1 MRVLHLKL
9 ILTLN
14 QSTTLE
20 IVLDKKGSTAATLK
34 VTIKAADYLPTIQN
48 KLKEYGK
55 KATVKGFRPG
65 KVPSSV
71 VEKMYG
77 KNLKVEEINKL
88 LTRTVGQYV
97 KDEKL
102 NIIGFPLP
110 DQASAAKI
118 DWDNG
123 SEFEFFY
130 DLGLIPE
137 FKYDLSD
144 KINVTKYEIEADIKH
159 IDETLVNIRRQQG
172 KMDEA
177 ETIEEGDYINGEMK
191 SLSTD
196 FVTSTMIPTEKVV
209 KSELKKFIGKKIGDV
224 IEFDIDKTFG
234 DKTSIAHV
242 TGMTKEEAETTSGTF
257 SFTVSGIRRSFPA
270 ELNQE
275 FFDKIFGAGTVS
287 SEEEFNKKLAETIN
301 ENYNREAEVL
311 LAKNVR
317 KEFVANTKIEISE
330 NFLKRF
336 LLVNNE
342 GKISAEQIDSDFN
355 LYQDDLKWLLIRN
368 KIGEDNSI
376 KVDHTEVIS
385 RTKELFMQQF
395 GGMTTLS
402 EEMEETMNKLADN
415 YLAAENGKNYN
426 RTFEEVYYNKVLK
439 LIESKISYK
448 TKKISVDEFE
458 KLAQAN

>member
-1 MRVLHLKL
+1 M
-9 ILTLN
+9 
-14 QSTTLE
+14 E

-55 KATVKGFRPG
+55 KASVKGFRPG

-77 KNLKVEEINKL
+77 KNLKMEEVNKL
-88 LTRTVGQYV
+88 LSRTVSQYV

-110 DQASAAKI
+110 DQDSAAKI
-118 DWDNG
+118 DWDNN

-137 FKYDLSD
+137 FKYDLSE
-144 KINVTKYEIEADIKH
+144 KIKVTKYEIEADSKNIA
-159 IDETLVNIRRQQG
+159 ETLVNVRRQQG

-177 ETIEEGDYINGEMK
+177 EMVEEGDYINGEMK
-191 SLSTD
+191 SLTTD
-196 FVTSTMIPTEKVV
+196 FVTTTMIPTEKVS
-209 KSELKKFIGKKIGDV
+209 KSEINKFIGKKIGDV

-242 TGMTKEEAETTSGTF
+242 TGMTKEEAETTSGQF

-275 FFDKIFGAGTVS
+275 FFDKIFGPGTVTT
-287 SEEEFNKKLAETIN
+287 EDEFNAKLAETIN
-301 ENYNREAEVL
+301 QNYNREAEVL
-311 LAKNVR
+311 LAKNIRNELVS
-317 KEFVANTKIEISE
+317 NTNIEISE
-330 NFLKRF
+330 TFLKRF
-336 LLVNNE
+336 LLANNE
-342 GKISAEQIDSDFN
+342 GKITSEQIDADFK

-376 KVDHTEVIS
+376 KVDHAEVIS

-415 YLAAENGKNYN
+415 YLTAENGKNYN

-448 TKKISVDEFE
+448 TKKLSVEEFE
-458 KLAQAN
+458 KLAQSN